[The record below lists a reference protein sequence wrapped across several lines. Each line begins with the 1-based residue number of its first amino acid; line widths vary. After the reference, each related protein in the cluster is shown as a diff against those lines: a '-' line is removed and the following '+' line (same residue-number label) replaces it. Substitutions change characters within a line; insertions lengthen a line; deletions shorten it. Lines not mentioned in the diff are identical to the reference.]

1 MPANRRS
8 PIRAS
13 ALVLAVALAAALVA
27 CIPPAVADTLAG
39 PAAQQLE
46 RTAQEAY
53 HRMELGRLRLGT
65 YTTNV
70 LVDLEL
76 PRGARWTLES
86 FTGDDYRLRFDSDA
100 VPGVEWSVSP
110 RGVRRVILR

>member
-1 MPANRRS
+1 MPPNRRF
-8 PIRAS
+8 PVWAL
-13 ALVLAVALAAALVA
+13 ALVLAAALAACV
-27 CIPPAVADTLAG
+27 PSAVADRLAG
-39 PAAQQLE
+39 PAAQELE

-53 HRMELGRLRLGT
+53 HRMELGRLRLGS

-76 PRGARWTLES
+76 PRGARWTLEA
-86 FTGDDYRLRFDSDA
+86 FAGDDYRLRVEGDT
-100 VPGVEWSVSP
+100 VEGVVWLVSP

>member
-1 MPANRRS
+1 MPPHRR
-8 PIRAS
+8 PHAWVV
-13 ALVLAVALAAALVA
+13 ALVLATVLASCV
-27 CIPPAVADTLAG
+27 PSAVADRLAG
-39 PAAQQLE
+39 PAAQELE

-53 HRMELGRLRLGT
+53 HRMELGRLRLGA

-76 PRGARWTLES
+76 PRGARWTLEA
-86 FTGDDYRLRFDSDA
+86 FAGDDYRLRVEGEA
-100 VPGVEWSVSP
+100 VEGVVWLVSP